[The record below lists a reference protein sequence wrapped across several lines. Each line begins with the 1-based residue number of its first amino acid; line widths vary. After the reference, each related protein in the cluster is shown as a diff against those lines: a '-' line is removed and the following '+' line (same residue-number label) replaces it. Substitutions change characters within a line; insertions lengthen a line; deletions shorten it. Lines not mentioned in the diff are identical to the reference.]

1 MITIYHKRLNNYPD
15 IRQLEEFDYT
25 NFYNDDSEDDI
36 DSSSEIDDSDPSSE
50 KFPLHI
56 DSTYIINNSTVKN
69 PKIIQMTLLQV
80 QVKNENLY
88 LYLFSEP
95 VDVTLKVTVSVY
107 NIYNY
112 LRILQE
118 DSPNKITILFSIL

>member
-50 KFPLHI
+50 KFPSHI